1 MAVIKKHIFH
11 ISVLLIIL
19 ASGILCAYAIVNYHG
34 STAPSRNT
42 SEAPGFQQGERTQPS
57 GMPGQT
63 TANGGQ
69 VSNNTD
75 QAPGGQNQAEGQA
88 TGDGGQAFNTTDQT
102 QNGQTHAADQ
112 NQRQRNRQPGMSNQP
127 GGQPSGQSGDQPA
140 APSGGRGFGGITN
153 AGIKYAPYLLTYAAL
168 FLFSII
174 AACFLLLRKKIRID
188 PAHEKILVLAL
199 LGAGL
204 LLRIAAATLVEGH
217 NDVNLF
223 RSWASSA
230 AGNLLQF
237 YDGARSSDYPPLYI
251 YVLCLIGKIA
261 AIPAVGTYY
270 TILLKL
276 PSIAADIATS
286 YLIYRLARKYL
297 SPETGVLLSAFYVFN
312 PAVFINSTFWGQVDS
327 FFTLIVVAAVTL
339 LAEKKTVLASVLFA
353 AAVLMKPQGLIFL
366 PVFFFELVRQKSLT
380 IFIKAAVAALGTA
393 AAIVMPF
400 SYNKG
405 ALWIYNLFAKT
416 TGEYPYAS
424 VNAFNFFGL
433 IEKNWVKDS
442 TVFWGLSYHTWGM
455 IFIVA
460 VTLLA
465 WFLYYREKSSLF
477 APAAALLLIT
487 GVFTLSTRMHERY
500 LFPAVALVILA
511 FIYLKDK
518 RLLLLSAGFSAT
530 VFLNTHFVLFKTSG
544 MNAFPYSP
552 ALIGTSILNVLL
564 LGYLVWVLFDMAV
577 RKRKCTKKIHK
588 MIDVNS

>member
-1 MAVIKKHIFH
+1 MDVIKKHSFKL
-11 ISVLLIIL
+11 SVLLILL
-19 ASGILCAYAIVNYHG
+19 ASGILCAYTLANYHG

-42 SEAPGFQQGERTQPS
+42 IDSRGFQQGERNRPS
-57 GMPGQT
+57 DMPGQ
-63 TANGGQ
+63 AAGDGGQ
-69 VSNNTD
+69 VSNS
-75 QAPGGQNQAEGQA
+75 
-88 TGDGGQAFNTTDQT
+88 TDQT
-102 QNGQTHAADQ
+102 QGGQTQAPDQ
-112 NQRQRNRQPGMSNQP
+112 SQRQRTRQPGMANQQ
-127 GGQPSGQSGDQPA
+127 GGQAPGQGGDQPA
-140 APSGGRGFGGITN
+140 APSGGRDGFGGMTN

-168 FLFSII
+168 FLFATI
-174 AACFLLLRKKIRID
+174 AAYFLLLRKKIKID
-188 PAHEKILVLAL
+188 PAHEKILVLGL

-204 LLRIAAATLVEGH
+204 LLRIAAATLVDGH
-217 NDVNLF
+217 NDINIF

-251 YVLCLIGKIA
+251 YVLYLIGKIA
-261 AIPAVGTYY
+261 AIPAVGVYY

-297 SPETGVLLSAFYVFN
+297 SPETSVLLAAFYVFN

-327 FFTLIVVAAVTL
+327 FFTLIIVAAVTL
-339 LAEKKTVLASVLFA
+339 LAEKRTALASVMFT

-366 PVFFFELVRQKSLT
+366 PVLFFELVRQKSLMN
-380 IFIKAAVAALGTA
+380 FIKAAAAVLGTA

-405 ALWIYNLFAKT
+405 VLWIYNLFAKT

-424 VNAFNFFGL
+424 VNAFNFFSL
-433 IEKNWVKDS
+433 IEKNWMSDS
-442 TVFWGLSYHTWGM
+442 TVFWSFSYHTWGM

-465 WFLYYREKSSLF
+465 WFLYHKGKSSLF
-477 APAAALLLIT
+477 ASAAALLLIT
-487 GVFTLSTRMHERY
+487 GVFNLSTRMHERY
-500 LFPAVALVILA
+500 LFPAVALAILA

-530 VFLNTHFVLFKTSG
+530 VFLNTHYVLFKTSG
-544 MNAFPYSP
+544 MNAYSYSSS
-552 ALIGTSILNVLL
+552 LIITSILNVLL
-564 LGYLVWVLFDMAV
+564 LICLVWVLFDMAV
-577 RKRKCTKKIHK
+577 RKRNTGQKIHK
-588 MIDVNS
+588 NDRC